1 MIMGCGPS
9 LFFSY
14 YFILTLCFFLSPHTS
29 EVLSPAVVTVSE
41 SGQTSVRVSW
51 GPLQPE
57 VVTSYYIEYSAL
69 PRGKL
74 HAATV
79 GRAQNSTLL
88 RDLQPDTTY
97 LVTITARHASGKE
110 KAMSV
115 KVCTQEGE
123 QIQLGDQGSIYCTLI
138 LILCSLVLSG
148 S

>member
-1 MIMGCGPS
+1 MRSWSDESLLKMIMFCSPNLLFPS
-9 LFFSY
+9 NYLLLPQYFF
-14 YFILTLCFFLSPHTS
+14 FCLPTLPP

-57 VVTSYYIEYSAL
+57 TVTSYHIEYSAL

-74 HAATV
+74 HAVTV
-79 GRAQNSTLL
+79 GQMQNSTLL
-88 RDLQPDTTY
+88 KGLQPDTTY
-97 LVTITARHASGKE
+97 LVTISARHASGKE

-123 QIQLGDQGSIYCTLI
+123 
-138 LILCSLVLSG
+138 LCEKNTV
-148 S
+148 

>member
-1 MIMGCGPS
+1 M
-9 LFFSY
+9 
-14 YFILTLCFFLSPHTS
+14 
-29 EVLSPAVVTVSE
+29 SPASVTISE

-57 VVTSYYIEYSAL
+57 TVTSYHIEYSAL

-74 HAATV
+74 HAVTV
-79 GRAQNSTLL
+79 GRTQNSTLL

-97 LVTITARHASGKE
+97 LVTISARHASGKE

-115 KVCTQEGE
+115 KVCTEEGE
-123 QIQLGDQGSIYCTLI
+123 LRGENAVTLGDQGSIYCTLI
-138 LILCSLVLSG
+138 LILHSLVLSG

>member
-1 MIMGCGPS
+1 M
-9 LFFSY
+9 
-14 YFILTLCFFLSPHTS
+14 LCFFSSTL
-29 EVLSPAVVTVSE
+29 EVLSPSVVTISE

-51 GPLQPE
+51 GPLEPE
-57 VVTSYYIEYSAL
+57 KIISYYIEYSAL

-74 HAATV
+74 HAITL
-79 GRAQNSTLL
+79 GRTQNSTLL

-123 QIQLGDQGSIYCTLI
+123 M
-138 LILCSLVLSG
+138 
-148 S
+148 